1 VSNPN
6 SGIAHAGSAP
16 TQLIDHERAEEV
28 IDLICE
34 GEHAA
39 FGGWV
44 DHLETDLAKFEALLP
59 ATDTMESNR
68 GIQGAA
74 HSIKGT
80 CLNLGA
86 IALGELFSL
95 VEQDAKEGK
104 LAALNQRYAESLTI
118 KTESIRELRAIA
130 AKGSVA

>member
-6 SGIAHAGSAP
+6 GGIAHTGSASTP
-16 TQLIDHERAEEV
+16 LIDHERAEEV

-68 GIQGAA
+68 DIQGAA

-86 IALGELFSL
+86 IALGELFSTL
-95 VEQDAKEGK
+95 EQDAKEGK
-104 LAALNQRYAESLTI
+104 LAALNQRYAESFKI

-130 AKGSVA
+130 AKGGA

>member
-1 VSNPN
+1 VSNPDG
-6 SGIAHAGSAP
+6 GISQAGSASTP
-16 TQLIDHERAEEV
+16 LIDHERAEEM

-34 GEHAA
+34 GQHAA

-44 DHLETDLAKFEALLP
+44 DHLETDLAKFEAMLP

-95 VEQDAKEGK
+95 LEQDAKEGK
-104 LAALNQRYAESLTI
+104 TAALNRRYADNLAI
-118 KTESIRELRAIA
+118 RMESIRELRAIA
-130 AKGSVA
+130 AKDGV